1 MGSPRV
7 QGVALLAGLLRAIN
21 KRCCQHP
28 PLDPRLFSSSP
39 PLSLCIY
46 IRVCVYTCIYI
57 FLSFLFAFFFFFLTF
72 FILPSSSLPLS
83 SRDLFFLAHAFSQE
97 SSSSLSFSLAVWN
110 IRFNPPI
117 RFPNRS
123 FFSSPFFSLSG
134 QSQGDY
140 FPSIFVVLDFFLVFR
155 LDRFHAFRVVSQIP
169 PLRLSFLLYRIQGI
183 SLSIFPVDSSRNR
196 LDFRSLPPR
205 LSRIPPLATLSLSFV
220 PPLGIFTSSL
230 FVARYF
236 IISFTFMQFM
246 QLHTKLISF
255 SIVKFLNSTMF
266 FLDRFIL
273 LPHSS
278 FINFLLLPFDSRGN
292 IL

>member
-46 IRVCVYTCIYI
+46 TCVCIYMYI
-57 FLSFLFAFFFFFLTF
+57 YFSVFSLRVLFFFLTF

-83 SRDLFFLAHAFSQE
+83 SRDLFFLARAFSQE
-97 SSSSLSFSLAVWN
+97 SSSFLSFSLAVWN

-183 SLSIFPVDSSRNR
+183 SLSIFPVDSSQNR

-236 IISFTFMQFM
+236 ITSFTFMQFM

-273 LPHSS
+273 LPHFHS
-278 FINFLLLPFDSRGN
+278 
-292 IL
+292 

>member
-39 PLSLCIY
+39 PLFLYIY
-46 IRVCVYTCIYI
+46 IRVCVCIYMYI
-57 FLSFLFAFFFFFLTF
+57 YFSVFSLRVLFFFLTF

-83 SRDLFFLAHAFSQE
+83 SRDLFFLARAFSQE

-140 FPSIFVVLDFFLVFR
+140 FPSIFVVLLWFF
-155 LDRFHAFRVVSQIP
+155 VSIDSTRSEWF
-169 PLRLSFLLYRIQGI
+169 LRFLL
-183 SLSIFPVDSSRNR
+183 
-196 LDFRSLPPR
+196 
-205 LSRIPPLATLSLSFV
+205 
-220 PPLGIFTSSL
+220 
-230 FVARYF
+230 
-236 IISFTFMQFM
+236 
-246 QLHTKLISF
+246 
-255 SIVKFLNSTMF
+255 
-266 FLDRFIL
+266 
-273 LPHSS
+273 
-278 FINFLLLPFDSRGN
+278 
-292 IL
+292 

>member
-57 FLSFLFAFFFFFLTF
+57 FLSFLFAFFFSFLLF
-72 FILPSSSLPLS
+72 SLPFSSLPLS
-83 SRDLFFLAHAFSQE
+83 SRDLFFLTRAFSQE

-196 LDFRSLPPR
+196 LDFRPSLQGCLEYRPWLHFP
-205 LSRIPPLATLSLSFV
+205 SLSFR
-220 PPLGIFTSSL
+220 PWEFSL
-230 FVARYF
+230 RVSLLR
-236 IISFTFMQFM
+236 
-246 QLHTKLISF
+246 
-255 SIVKFLNSTMF
+255 
-266 FLDRFIL
+266 DIL
-273 LPHSS
+273 L
-278 FINFLLLPFDSRGN
+278 
-292 IL
+292 